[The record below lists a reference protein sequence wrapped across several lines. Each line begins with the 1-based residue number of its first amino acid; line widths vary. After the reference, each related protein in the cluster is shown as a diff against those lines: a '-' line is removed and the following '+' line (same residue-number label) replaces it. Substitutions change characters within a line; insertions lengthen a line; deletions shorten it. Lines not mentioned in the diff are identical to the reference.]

1 MKALIFLVIF
11 AVLFNN
17 AFGSLRLSQ
26 GEVAA
31 AKDDC
36 PTGEA
41 LCEGQICCRE
51 GACCYLDATKTAY
64 CCEYLSV

>member
-1 MKALIFLVIF
+1 MKAFIFLVIF

-36 PTGEA
+36 PVGEL
-41 LCEGQICCRE
+41 LCEGQICCR
-51 GACCYLDATKTAY
+51 GHGCCYHPTTKIAY
-64 CCEYLSV
+64 CCYF